1 MNLIF
6 HRFSGSLLAVLA
18 LRRAEL
24 ARFQRL
30 LQNTPTG
37 IHVSIREKN
46 PEVDVKL
53 GYPRRLIVSATA
65 ACVLVGGTFIG
76 YPERHPTVTM
86 GRAPAH
92 VLRVENMPQTSQ
104 YQRPS
109 PPRPKVPL
117 AVEGDE
123 VPEDVTIET
132 TELDFDS
139 IPVDLRISGPVALGM
154 PSDEPLD
161 ISEIEFKPHPIRIT
175 TPEYPR
181 KAHKSKTE
189 GSVVLRVLV
198 DKKGLVETVEV
209 LSGPEIFRPAAVE
222 AARQF
227 RFRPGRHEG
236 ERRKVWMVMP
246 IEFKLN

>member
-6 HRFSGSLLAVLA
+6 HRFSESLLATLA
-18 LRRAEL
+18 FRRAEL

-30 LQNTPTG
+30 LRDRPAG
-37 IHVSIREKN
+37 ARIRNRTRN
-46 PEVDVKL
+46 PEADLKR
-53 GYPRRLIVSATA
+53 GYPRRLAISSAASCA
-65 ACVLVGGTFIG
+65 AVLISLLS
-76 YPERHPTVTM
+76 YPERHPTVMM
-86 GRAPAH
+86 GRTMPH
-92 VLRVENMPQTSQ
+92 VIQIEHIPQTSQ
-104 YQRPS
+104 TRAPAL
-109 PPRPKVPL
+109 PRPVMPI

-139 IPVDLRISGPVALGM
+139 IPIDLRITGPMAMGP
-154 PSDEPLD
+154 PSDDPLD

-181 KAHKSKTE
+181 KARKSKTE
-189 GSVVLRVLV
+189 GSVVVRVLV
-198 DKKGLVETVEV
+198 DKEGRVETVEV
-209 LSGPEIFRPAAVE
+209 LSGPSIFRAAALE

-236 ERRKVWMVMP
+236 ERRKVWMIMP
-246 IEFKLN
+246 IDFRLR

>member
-6 HRFSGSLLAVLA
+6 HRFSSSLLATLA
-18 LRRAEL
+18 IRRAEW

-30 LQNTPTG
+30 LRERPTG
-37 IHVSIREKN
+37 IRIRNRSKN
-46 PEVDVKL
+46 PELDLKL
-53 GYPRRLIVSATA
+53 GYGRRLAICSAA
-65 ACVLVGGTFIG
+65 SCMVAVLCFLG
-76 YPERHPTVTM
+76 YPEHHPTVVM
-86 GRAPAH
+86 GRRVAH
-92 VLRVENMPQTSQ
+92 VIRMEHIPQTSQ
-104 YQRPS
+104 TRAPA
-109 PPRPKVPL
+109 PPRPVVPI
-117 AVEGDE
+117 AVEGEE

-132 TELDFDS
+132 TELDFDA
-139 IPVDLRISGPVALGM
+139 IPMDLRITGPPSMGP

-181 KAHKSKTE
+181 EARKSKTE
-189 GSVVLRVLV
+189 GSVVVRVLV

-209 LSGPEIFRPAAVE
+209 LSGPQVFRAAALD

-246 IEFKLN
+246 IDFKLR